1 MYTQRNKLRFL
12 MQASLIAAIYTALC
26 LLLQPISF
34 GFGGVQLRVAE
45 ALTLLPVLM
54 PAAVPGLTV
63 GCLLSNIMGGA
74 TMLDVVFGTL
84 TTFAAAVVT
93 RRLRDKPLLAA
104 APPVL
109 FNAVVVG
116 ALLRYAYGVPMHLL
130 LCMASVGLGQLVAC
144 YALGLPMLKGLNRLP
159 QKYFVTDT
167 MVKKIND

>member
-1 MYTQRNKLRFL
+1 MNHGRNQYRFL
-12 MQASLIAAIYTALC
+12 TQASLIAAIYSALC

-74 TMLDVVFGTL
+74 TFLDVVFGTL
-84 TTFAAAVVT
+84 TTFAAAVLT
-93 RRLRDKPLLAA
+93 RRLRDRPLLAA

-109 FNAVVVG
+109 LNAVVVG
-116 ALLRYAYGVPMHLL
+116 ALLRYAYGVGLPLI
-130 LCMASVGLGQLVAC
+130 LCMASVGAGQLVAC
-144 YALGLPMLKGLNRLP
+144 YLLGLPMLKGLKRLP
-159 QKYFVTDT
+159 QKYFVTNT
-167 MVKKIND
+167 MVKSKEN